1 MDIVFEIIYIF
12 LFLKLIFN
20 IIILKNNLKLKKIK
34 KI

>member
-20 IIILKNNLKLKKIK
+20 INILKNNLKLKKIK